1 MTLTAEM
8 RAEEATSHELIKAK
22 QMEISL
28 PYSNTKSA

>member
-22 QMEISL
+22 TNGDFL
-28 PYSNTKSA
+28 PYSDTKSA